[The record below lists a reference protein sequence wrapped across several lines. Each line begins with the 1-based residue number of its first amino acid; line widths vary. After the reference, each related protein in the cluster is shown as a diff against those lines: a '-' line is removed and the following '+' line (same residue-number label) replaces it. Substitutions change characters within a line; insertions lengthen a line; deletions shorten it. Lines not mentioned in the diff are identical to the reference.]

1 LKGSPVGANYWLL
14 SQVDWQIF
22 GTLTFK
28 QVRLPERIRIRM
40 FFAML
45 RKLAKRLNTYFPRLV
60 WALCPEGDG
69 QLIHRHFHFLI
80 AGLPKHATPKPTC
93 SIISDQWQRHGGGIP
108 RVAPY
113 DRTLDGVK
121 YILKDLEK
129 VAQSCAAESAKSGR
143 QNCEPTLSHSLWRM
157 LKARHE
163 GSGSSSTPKKVCQPI
178 G

>member
-1 LKGSPVGANYWLL
+1 MKSSPTSADHWLL

-28 QVRLPERIRIRM
+28 QARLPERVRIGM

-45 RKLAKRLNTYFPRLV
+45 RKLAERLNTHFSRLV

-69 QLIHRHFHFLI
+69 KLIHRHFHFLI
-80 AGLPKHATPKPTC
+80 AGLPKHATPTPTC
-93 SIISDQWQRHGGGIP
+93 SFIENQWQLHGGGIP

-113 DRTLDGVK
+113 DRTLDGAK

-129 VAQSCAAESAKSGR
+129 VAQSCGDKSAKSER
-143 QNCEPTLSHSLWRM
+143 QNCEPTLSRSLWRM
-157 LKARHE
+157 LKARHK
-163 GSGSSSTPKKVCQPI
+163 GRGSSSTPKKV
-178 G
+178 